1 MQVSG
6 PVRPPTP
13 RPQRDPSRETFVAG
27 LVLSVTAPATPLRL
41 RPPDFSQQLQAER
54 QQRLERREAL
64 QRRRDASPARVL
76 EQRERAMWP
85 ASRAFRQELRREQA
99 RATPAAQPSAPDAE
113 THAPASTASRSP
125 AVAVPAD
132 QNASVGANPS
142 RPALPQKTVTAG
154 PQPAA
159 SEPSIGHASGRSP
172 ALSLPAQTMATDALP
187 QIRSMGAAEVQGM
200 SSGMARPVAEAGT
213 AARGSV
219 AQGGP
224 RIEPGGAVDV
234 ASRTPRGPGAAGR
247 KLADSIGRGDSEAQ
261 ERRRIER
268 IVRVVRHSLRH
279 GITRTT
285 LRLDAPLIG
294 KLRIDMELQGSA
306 LNLRFEPT
314 HELAHRL
321 LNREADQ
328 LAAALRQAGL
338 DPQRI
343 EIRPAGQADGQPAFA
358 GGHGDQGGSRPGQ
371 HAGTSGGR
379 AHDGPVRPAVLEVP
393 VMPDVTEPQWPDARS
408 TGMNLWA

>member
-13 RPQRDPSRETFVAG
+13 RPQPDPSRETFVAG
-27 LVLSVTAPATPLRL
+27 LVLGVTAPATPLRL
-41 RPPDFSQQLQAER
+41 RPPDLSQQLQAER

-76 EQRERAMWP
+76 EQRERAMRP
-85 ASRAFRQELRREQA
+85 ASQAFRQELRREQA

-113 THAPASTASRSP
+113 THAPAGPAARSQAAP
-125 AVAVPAD
+125 VPAGQD
-132 QNASVGANPS
+132 LSVGGNPS
-142 RPALPQKTVTAG
+142 HLALPQKTVTAG

-159 SEPSIGHASGRSP
+159 SEPSISHASSRSP
-172 ALSLPAQTMATDALP
+172 IPQPAAQTMATDALP
-187 QIRSMGAAEVQGM
+187 QIRSMGAAEVQGT
-200 SSGMARPVAEAGT
+200 SSSMVRPVAEAGA
-213 AARGSV
+213 AARGPV
-219 AQGGP
+219 GPGGP
-224 RIEPGGAVDV
+224 RIEPGGVVDA
-234 ASRTPRGPGAAGR
+234 ASRTSRGPGAAGR
-247 KLADSIGRGDSEAQ
+247 KVAGGIERGDSEAQ
-261 ERRRIER
+261 QQRRIER

-279 GITRTT
+279 GISRTT

-294 KLRIDMELQGSA
+294 KLRIDIELQGSA

-314 HELAHRL
+314 HELAQRL

-343 EIRPAGQADGQPAFA
+343 EIRPAGPADGQPAFA
-358 GGHGDQGGSRPGQ
+358 DGHGDQSGSRPGQ
-371 HAGTSGGR
+371 DAGTSGGR

-393 VMPDVTEPQWPDARS
+393 ALPDVIELQWPDARS
-408 TGMNLWA
+408 AGMNLWA